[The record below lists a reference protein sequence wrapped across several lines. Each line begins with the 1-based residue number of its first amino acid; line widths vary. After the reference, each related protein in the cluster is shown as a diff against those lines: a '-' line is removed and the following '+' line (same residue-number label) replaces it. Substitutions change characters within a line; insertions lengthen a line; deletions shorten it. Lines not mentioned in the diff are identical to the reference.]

1 MLRLLGAALVTVS
14 ASFAGFGFA
23 RGVRRQCAQLEGL
36 LWALDFMQA
45 ELSARLTPLPQ
56 LFSMLSSCRQTD
68 VAAFFGVAGRALSVP
83 PGGCFYAGDAKL
95 EYRLIRQ
102 TAEPISAAAKRTY
115 GERLRTLVKPPE
127 GLRGRR
133 GGSRRFR

>member
-1 MLRLLGAALVTVS
+1 MAHVNEAA
-14 ASFAGFGFA
+14 G
-23 RGVRRQCAQLEGL
+23 GL
-36 LWALDFMQA
+36 A
-45 ELSARLTPLPQ
+45 
-56 LFSMLSSCRQTD
+56 RQTRRWTALP
-68 VAAFFGVAGRALSVP
+68 VSALSVP
-83 PGGCFYAGDAKL
+83 PRCFYAGDAKL

-133 GGSRRFR
+133 GDSRRFR

>member
-1 MLRLLGAALVTVS
+1 MAHVNEAA
-14 ASFAGFGFA
+14 G
-23 RGVRRQCAQLEGL
+23 GL
-36 LWALDFMQA
+36 A
-45 ELSARLTPLPQ
+45 
-56 LFSMLSSCRQTD
+56 RQTRRWT
-68 VAAFFGVAGRALSVP
+68 ALPARALSVP

-133 GGSRRFR
+133 GDSRRFR

>member
-1 MLRLLGAALVTVS
+1 MAHVNEAA
-14 ASFAGFGFA
+14 G
-23 RGVRRQCAQLEGL
+23 GL
-36 LWALDFMQA
+36 A
-45 ELSARLTPLPQ
+45 
-56 LFSMLSSCRQTD
+56 RQTRRWT
-68 VAAFFGVAGRALSVP
+68 ALPARALSVP
-83 PGGCFYAGDAKL
+83 PGGYFYAGDAKL

-115 GERLRTLVKPPE
+115 SERLRTLVKPPE